1 MNREFL
7 NKELKQQYLLEWE
20 SYNSLNDLMEL
31 DQQTLLLA
39 KNQLQYSYSP
49 YSNFKV
55 GTGLYLENGQL
66 IGGSNQENA
75 SYPLCLCAERVAL
88 AAAAA
93 THPNIPI
100 LTLAVTVKHPD
111 KVIGKPAMPCG
122 ACRQVI
128 CEVEQKQQQ
137 AIRILTQGEQGAI
150 FIFPS
155 GLSILPFAFDAS
167 YL

>member
-1 MNREFL
+1 MQKDSL
-7 NKELKQQYLLEWE
+7 LLEWE
-20 SYNSLNDLMEL
+20 YYATIQELSLEEQQALMI
-31 DQQTLLLA
+31 A
-39 KNQLQYSYSP
+39 KNHLAYSHSP

-55 GTGLYLENGQL
+55 GAGIQLANGLF

-93 THPNIPI
+93 VHPNVLIK
-100 LTLAVTVKHPD
+100 TMAVTVKHPN
-111 KVIGKPAMPCG
+111 KIIAKPAMPCG

-137 AIRILTQGEQGAI
+137 AIRIITQGEQGGIYVFKSALAI
-150 FIFPS
+150 
-155 GLSILPFAFDAS
+155 LQMAFDAS

>member
-1 MNREFL
+1 MQKKKL
-7 NKELKQQYLLEWE
+7 LLEWE
-20 SYNSLNDLMEL
+20 SYANMDLLVFAE
-31 DQQTLLLA
+31 QQALIMA
-39 KNQLQYSYSP
+39 KNQLQYSHSP

-55 GTGLYLENGQL
+55 GAGIQLANGLF

-93 THPNIPI
+93 VHPNVVIQAMAI
-100 LTLAVTVKHPD
+100 TVKHST
-111 KVIGKPAMPCG
+111 KVINKPVMPCG
-122 ACRQVI
+122 ACRQVL

-137 AIRILTQGEQGAI
+137 AIRIITQGEQGSIYVFTSAVA
-150 FIFPS
+150 
-155 GLSILPFAFDAS
+155 ILPMAFDAS

>member
-1 MNREFL
+1 M
-7 NKELKQQYLLEWE
+7 KKKKHLLEWE
-20 SYNSLNDLMEL
+20 VYKSEKDLSKK
-31 DQQTLLLA
+31 DQQVLALA
-39 KNQLQYSYSP
+39 KKHLKYSYSP

-55 GTGLYLENGQL
+55 GTGLYLKNKKL

-88 AAAAA
+88 AAAASV
-93 THPNIPI
+93 HPGVIVD
-100 LTLAVTVKHPD
+100 TLAVTVKHPD

-128 CEVEQKQQQ
+128 CEVEQKQQK
-137 AIRILTQGEQGAI
+137 AIRVITQGESGEVYI
-150 FIFPS
+150 FES
-155 GLSILPFAFDAS
+155 GLAILPLAFDAS

>member
-1 MNREFL
+1 MQKNSL
-7 NKELKQQYLLEWE
+7 LLEWE
-20 SYNSLNDLMEL
+20 YYTDMDLLVATE
-31 DQQTLLLA
+31 QQALTMA
-39 KNQLQYSYSP
+39 KKHLQYSHSP

-55 GTGLYLENGQL
+55 GAGIQLANGLF

-93 THPNIPI
+93 VHPNVRIQAMAI
-100 LTLAVTVKHPD
+100 TVKHPT
-111 KVIGKPAMPCG
+111 KVINKPAMPCG
-122 ACRQVI
+122 ACRQVL

-137 AIRILTQGEQGAI
+137 AIRIITQGEQGSIYVFTSAVA
-150 FIFPS
+150 
-155 GLSILPFAFDAS
+155 ILPMAFDAS

>member
-1 MNREFL
+1 MQKNSL
-7 NKELKQQYLLEWE
+7 LLEWE
-20 SYNSLNDLMEL
+20 YYADKNALVFAE
-31 DQQTLLLA
+31 QQALA
-39 KNQLQYSYSP
+39 MAKKHLQYSHSP

-55 GTGLYLENGQL
+55 GAGIQLVNGLF

-93 THPNIPI
+93 VHPNILI
-100 LTLAVTVKHPD
+100 QAMAVTVKHPNKIID
-111 KVIGKPAMPCG
+111 KPAMPCG
-122 ACRQVI
+122 ACRQVL

-137 AIRILTQGEQGAI
+137 AIRIITQGEQGGIYVFKSA
-150 FIFPS
+150 
-155 GLSILPFAFDAS
+155 LAILPMAFDAS

>member
-1 MNREFL
+1 MIHPS
-7 NKELKQQYLLEWE
+7 KKGKQLLEWE
-20 SYNSLNDLMEL
+20 VYATIDQLSLIE
-31 DQQTLLLA
+31 QQVLQLA
-39 KNQLQYSYSP
+39 KEHLQYSHSP

-55 GTGLYLENGQL
+55 GTGLLLENGEL

-88 AAAAA
+88 AAAASI
-93 THPNIPI
+93 HPHTPI
-100 LTLAVTVKHPD
+100 LTLAVTVKHPE
-111 KVIGKPAMPCG
+111 KIISKPAMPCG

-137 AIRILTQGEQGAI
+137 AIRILTQGEQGEI
-150 FIFPS
+150 FVFPS
-155 GLSILPFAFDAS
+155 GLSILPLAFDAS

>member
-1 MNREFL
+1 MKVKIVDNIQVG
-7 NKELKQQYLLEWE
+7 KHLLEWQVYT
-20 SYNSLNDLMEL
+20 SIHQLATS
-31 DQQTLLLA
+31 DQQALLLA
-39 KNQLQYSYSP
+39 KEHLQYSHSP

-55 GTGLYLENGQL
+55 GTGLLLANGQL
-66 IGGSNQENA
+66 VGGSNQENA

-93 THPNIPI
+93 TQPNIPI
-100 LTLAVTVKHPD
+100 IALAVTVKHPD
-111 KVIGKPAMPCG
+111 KVIDKPAMPCG

-137 AIRILTQGEQGAI
+137 AIRILTQGEEGEI

-155 GLSILPFAFDAS
+155 GVAILPLAFDAS

>member
-1 MNREFL
+1 MQHKLIHNF
-7 NKELKQQYLLEWE
+7 KKGKQLLEWE
-20 SYNSLNDLMEL
+20 VYATFQQLSSL
-31 DQQTLLLA
+31 DQQVLHLA
-39 KNQLQYSYSP
+39 KTHLQYSHSP

-55 GTGLYLENGQL
+55 GTGLYLENGVF

-88 AAAAA
+88 AAAAS
-93 THPNIPI
+93 THPHIPI
-100 LTLAVTVKHPD
+100 LTLAVTVQHPD
-111 KVIGKPAMPCG
+111 KIIGKPAMPCG

-137 AIRILTQGEQGAI
+137 AIRILTQGEQGEV
-150 FIFPS
+150 FVFPS
-155 GLSILPFAFDAS
+155 GLSILPLAFDAS

>member
-1 MNREFL
+1 M
-7 NKELKQQYLLEWE
+7 
-20 SYNSLNDLMEL
+20 
-31 DQQTLLLA
+31 
-39 KNQLQYSYSP
+39 
-49 YSNFKV
+49 
-55 GTGLYLENGQL
+55 

-137 AIRILTQGEQGAI
+137 AIRILTQGEQGAV